1 MYVLKNKRIF
11 FQNLGRKQ
19 DTGHWKQG
27 QATWEDYRDAA
38 HHCSEIIHAVKA
50 QVELKLAST
59 VVDNKNDF

>member
-1 MYVLKNKRIF
+1 MASSASAEKKVY
-11 FQNLGRKQ
+11 GC
-19 DTGHWKQG
+19 WKQG